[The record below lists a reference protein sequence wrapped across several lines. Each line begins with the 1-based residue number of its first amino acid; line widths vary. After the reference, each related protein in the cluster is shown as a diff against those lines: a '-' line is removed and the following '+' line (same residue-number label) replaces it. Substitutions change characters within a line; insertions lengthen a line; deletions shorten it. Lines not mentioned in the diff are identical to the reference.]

1 MDTGKSLMSF
11 LAGALTGAVA
21 AVLLAPDSGEN
32 TRAKIRQGMSDVKG
46 KARDKMML
54 LLVAYPCQISP

>member
-32 TRAKIRQGMSDVKG
+32 TRAKISRVLSSLVL
-46 KARDKMML
+46 MML